1 MKFLKKLSYESQLLI
16 DCLVKGALLYG
27 RNQHNAVKI
36 FFNIF
41 KLKIEEKKSKK
52 EKSVFLRTSSLNAER
67 IFKTIDILN
76 YLSESFDFFEHLLK
90 RSKNSFMKTLGKLQ
104 VFLHPKEILYLFW
117 IVDNGESTLL
127 WATWRSDDLCI
138 VFLFSY

>member
-1 MKFLKKLSYESQLLI
+1 M
-16 DCLVKGALLYG
+16 
-27 RNQHNAVKI
+27 
-36 FFNIF
+36 
-41 KLKIEEKKSKK
+41 
-52 EKSVFLRTSSLNAER
+52 FLRTSSLNAER